1 MVARTLSLKQQ
12 RFIEEFL
19 LDGNVTA
26 AAKRAG
32 YSVKSA
38 RVTGQ
43 ETLSNPAVRAALQT
57 RQAAEAERLGI
68 TRQRV
73 VAGLL
78 ESIELAKNNSDPA
91 TCVRGWAALGQ
102 LMGYYPSKHRV
113 VEVTAPSLA
122 DTAAYQ
128 RMTDAELMKLI
139 CEKRR
144 VKTYAAP

>member
-1 MVARTLSLKQQ
+1 MVALTLSPKQH
-12 RFIEEFL
+12 RFIDQYMVDFN
-19 LDGNVTA
+19 GA
-26 AAKRAG
+26 AAAVRAG
-32 YSVKSA
+32 YSRKCA
-38 RVTGQ
+38 REIAYELLTKPHI
-43 ETLSNPAVRAALQT
+43 LAALQA

-91 TCVRGWAALGQ
+91 TCVRGWATLGQ
-102 LMGYYPSKHRV
+102 LMGYYPSKHHV

-128 RMTDAELMKLI
+128 RMTDADLMRLI
-139 CEKRR
+139 EEGGGGLMPA
-144 VKTYAAP
+144 VL

>member
-1 MVARTLSLKQQ
+1 MVALMLTPKQD
-12 RFIEEFL
+12 RFISEFMT
-19 LDGNVTA
+19 DMNATQA
-26 AAKRAG
+26 AVRAG
-32 YSVKSA
+32 YSPRSA
-38 RVTGQ
+38 RVIAQ

-73 VAGLL
+73 VEGLL

-91 TCVRGWAALGQ
+91 TCVRGWATLGQ
-102 LMGYYPSKHRV
+102 LMGYYPSKHHV

-128 RMTDAELMKLI
+128 RMTDAELMRLI
-139 CEKRR
+139 EEG
-144 VKTYAAP
+144 VAA